1 MIESSV
7 HVSISGLGVQEY
19 PVLVANIRVHFQV
32 VTEKP
37 IK

>member
-7 HVSISGLGVQEY
+7 YLSISGLGVREY
-19 PVLVANIRVHFQV
+19 PVLVANIRVQFQV
-32 VTEKP
+32 VIEKP